1 MVVAGGYAF
10 IVRRINLCDLGKMWV
25 AKIVNQYQFHK
36 NYKHKYQYVTDLY
49 IFRNKNRYVKIY
61 NVKLAFLIMF
71 IILDIGSCV
80 QYYFPNGPYI

>member
-25 AKIVNQYQFHK
+25 AKLVNQYQFHK
-36 NYKHKYQYVTDLY
+36 NYKHKYQYVTY
-49 IFRNKNRYVKIY
+49 FGMKNRYFKIF

-80 QYYFPNGPYI
+80 QYYFPNDLTFD